1 MFYDNFRVEQIKSKV
16 RQKLAGKDKELLNQ
30 LHGWIYAVFKRWKIE
45 HGNRNPQTRVGLGL
59 LAIVKPIPFNK
70 AKPWECADLFLPSPL
85 SLANKLRAE
94 NYAPFMEIT
103 AKVDIRTVLA
113 LLIVNAEESTDPED
127 LRDAY
132 ARIEKLDIAD
142 KAFNASFEFARPA
155 LEAQANAKIILAKGR
170 SQGVEARKKIAKENK
185 DKLLTA
191 ISGLFDTPEKPG
203 WNWTNDAITEFL
215 KNRVPQYAESTI
227 LQTVKSEAARYR
239 KAKKEEQASKYPNR

>member
-1 MFYDNFRVEQIKSKV
+1 MFYDNFRVEQIKSKA
-16 RQKLAGKDKELLNQ
+16 RQKLAGKDEELLNQ

-45 HGNRNPQTRVGLGL
+45 HGNRNPQTRGGGL
-59 LAIVKPIPFNK
+59 LVIVKPIPFNK
-70 AKPWECADLFLPSPL
+70 AKPWECADLFRPSSL
-85 SLANKLRAE
+85 SLADKLHAE

-103 AKVDIRTVLA
+103 ARVDIRTVLA

-132 ARIEKLDIAD
+132 ERIEKLDIAE
-142 KAFNASFEFARPA
+142 KAFDASFEFARPA

-191 ISGLFDTPEKPG
+191 ISGLFDAPEKPG
-203 WNWTNDAITEFL
+203 WNWTNNEITAFL
-215 KNRVPQYAESTI
+215 KYKVPYAESTI
-227 LQTVKSEAARYR
+227 LQTVKREAARYR
-239 KAKKEEQASKYPNR
+239 KDKKEEQASKYPNR